1 MALNYFADN
10 STQFLRNFFLKSKR
24 SIEKPAANG
33 PAAYVLPADDAH
45 PGAQAQLL
53 RGLQLQHVEISRT
66 SAPLTAQVPAPP
78 AEKDAKPDDGSKDPD
93 EVPAR
98 PKTVARTFAAG
109 SYVVRMDQPYSRVA
123 DALLDRQYWSPD
135 DPQKHPYDDTGWSMG
150 DLFGSEAVRVTDASI
165 LQAPMQSLHEP
176 IRAAGG
182 AHGSG
187 SIFVVDNNTDGAL
200 ISLRYA
206 FKGADFAV
214 AEKSFDIDARQFHA
228 GSLIVRKVDN

>member
-78 AEKDAKPDDGSKDPD
+78 ADKDAKADDGSKNPD
-93 EVPAR
+93 DVPPR

-150 DLFGSEAVRVTDASI
+150 DLFGTEVVRVVDAAV
-165 LQAPMQSLHEP
+165 LQAPLQTV
-176 IRAAGG
+176 
-182 AHGSG
+182 SG
-187 SIFVVDNNTDGAL
+187 SLQG
-200 ISLRYA
+200 
-206 FKGADFAV
+206 G
-214 AEKSFDIDARQFHA
+214 
-228 GSLIVRKVDN
+228 G